1 MNTRGKGDALD
12 RRVYDQRQHYFYSM
26 VVVSAFGQHR
36 RATPQAAGHVELLW
50 RHVVMV
56 SRGFRFSRAPRIMT
70 YDFRVSLCVTTQLV
84 LLRSKLL
91 PQPPISALTT
101 TLSTLVDTAHSV
113 VHRKMPMDLF
123 CSASH
128 SSNQCIKMAPSIA
141 STTSFLLPLIALST
155 PGFM

>member
-1 MNTRGKGDALD
+1 MRWTGGCMTNDSIIFTAWWWFLHLASTAEQ
-12 RRVYDQRQHYFYSM
+12 RRRRHVTSSCSGGMLSWFLA
-26 VVVSAFGQHR
+26 AFDFLGR
-36 RATPQAAGHVELLW
+36 RAV
-50 RHVVMV
+50 
-56 SRGFRFSRAPRIMT
+56 IMT